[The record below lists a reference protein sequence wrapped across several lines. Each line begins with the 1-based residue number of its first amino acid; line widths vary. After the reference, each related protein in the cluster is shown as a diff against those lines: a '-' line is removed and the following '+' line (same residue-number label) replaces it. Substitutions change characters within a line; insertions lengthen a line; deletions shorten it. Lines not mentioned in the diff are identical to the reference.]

1 MTRKSKKPT
10 TPICPDTSKLAVESE
25 TDSRRSS
32 AESWKARYE
41 EMLDIALL
49 PTQEEKDAA
58 MAKIEIGKNSYVD
71 SIRKKGRGCGFGE
84 SPKESTTGTME
95 SVTTGIRVIQ
105 EREPTRASEES
116 PQPSERYGRKD
127 HPSSATKDMYS
138 ARLVSNYFPR
148 AEQAMDSVLTSLR
161 DVAGQVVNLFR
172 SLLFSPRFHL
182 VLEIFTIIAVAVLV
196 WVAGEELPFRLA
208 VLGIMLVVHGVLSLP

>member
-10 TPICPDTSKLAVESE
+10 APICPGISELAVESE

-58 MAKIEIGKNSYVD
+58 IAKIEIGKNSFVD
-71 SIRKKGRGCGFGE
+71 SIRKKGPRCGFDE
-84 SPKESTTGTME
+84 CPKESTTGAME
-95 SVTTGIRVIQ
+95 SVTTDTRVIQ
-105 EREPTRASEES
+105 EREPTGASEES
-116 PQPSERYGRKD
+116 SQPSERYGRKD
-127 HPSSATKDMYS
+127 PLSTATKDMYPT
-138 ARLVSNYFPR
+138 RPVSNYFPR
-148 AEQAMDSVLTSLR
+148 AEQAMDSILTSSR
-161 DVAGQVVNLFR
+161 DVAGQVVSLFQ
-172 SLLFSPRFHL
+172 SQLFSPRFHL
-182 VLEIFTIIAVAVLV
+182 VLEIFTIVAVAVLV
-196 WVAGEELPFRLA
+196 SFASEELPFRLA